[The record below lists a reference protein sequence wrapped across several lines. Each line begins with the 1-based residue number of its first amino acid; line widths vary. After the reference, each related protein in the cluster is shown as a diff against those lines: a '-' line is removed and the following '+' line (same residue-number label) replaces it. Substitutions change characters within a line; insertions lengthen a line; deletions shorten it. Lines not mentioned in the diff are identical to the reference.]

1 MAGRQS
7 PGFYRPEPTTS
18 GISELIGSEL
28 HRLANEVLWLAILAY
43 GGGSVL
49 AWWLRERGLHWSW
62 VWLLVGAGLVLWYV
76 TPVVSI
82 AVLLVSLRAGREGA
96 RRQRE
101 DLYRGADFAQA
112 ALERPGPL
120 QTLGRLIEL
129 HKQRTRVA
137 AGAWVIGGRLTVGV
151 DVRRLAVSIPAGGRS
166 GSHTLILGAT
176 GSGKTV
182 TAAWIGARQIE
193 AGCGAVVIDP
203 KGDRLL
209 EGELARAAHRAGRP
223 LLSWGPEGPLAY
235 NPYASGADGAIAD
248 KALAGERFTEPH
260 YQRQAQRYLGLA
272 VKTMRLA
279 GVTVTPASLAFHLDP
294 RELEVCAR
302 NLPEAEAQRVH
313 GYLDALTE
321 RQVRDLAGIRD
332 RLSILSESDIG
343 RWVNPPDGR
352 GLDLGQAVRERAIVY
367 LRLDA
372 DQRPLLSQMLAGALL
387 SDLITL
393 TASLQVRPIPT
404 VVVIDEFAAIASAHV
419 SRLFAR
425 ARSAGLSLVLCTHEL
440 ADLASVRR
448 GLREQVLANV
458 SALIAHRQNVPD
470 SAELIAAIA
479 GSKPVWITSQLLDG
493 PTGRIAR
500 LSRHRDR
507 EYEIEPSLVTHLPT
521 GVAVVITPG
530 SPQRPA
536 VARIHHPAEWE
547 G

>member
-1 MAGRQS
+1 MNWS
-7 PGFYRPEPTTS
+7 EPSTS
-18 GISELIGSEL
+18 AFSELLGAEL
-28 HRLANEVLWLAILAY
+28 HRLVSEVLWLAIVCY
-43 GGGSVL
+43 GGGTVL
-49 AWWLRERGLHWSW
+49 AWWLREQGLHWSW
-62 VWLLVGAGLVLWYV
+62 VWLLAGAGLVLWYV
-76 TPVVSI
+76 TPVVAI
-82 AVLLVSLRAGREGA
+82 AVLLVSVRAGREGA

-101 DLYRGADFAQA
+101 DLFRGADFAQT

-120 QTLGRLIEL
+120 QTLGRAIERRR
-129 HKQRTRVA
+129 QRSRVA
-137 AGAWVIGGRLTVGV
+137 ARAWVSAGRLMVGL
-151 DVRRLAVSIPAGGRS
+151 DSRGLAVSIPAGGRS

-182 TAAWIGARQIE
+182 TAAWIGTCQIE

-209 EGELARAAHRAGRP
+209 EGELAAAALRTGRP
-223 LLSWGPEGPLAY
+223 LLCWAPEGPLAY
-235 NPYASGADGAIAD
+235 NPYASGADGEIAD

-279 GVTVTPASLAFHLDP
+279 GVVVTPASLAFHLDP

-302 NLPEAEAQRVH
+302 NLPETEAQRVH

-343 RWVNPPDGR
+343 QWVNPTDGG
-352 GLDLGQAVRERAIVY
+352 GLDLGRAVRERAIVY
-367 LRLDA
+367 LRLDS

-393 TASLQVRPIPT
+393 AASLQVQPVPT
-404 VVVIDEFAAIASAHV
+404 VVLIDEFAAIASAHV

-425 ARSAGLSLVLCTHEL
+425 ARSAGISLVLCTHEL
-440 ADLASVRR
+440 SDLTSVRR

-479 GSKPVWITSQLLDG
+479 GSKPVWTTSELLDG
-493 PTGRIAR
+493 RTGRLAR

-507 EYEIEPSLVTHLPT
+507 EYEIQPALVTHLPT
-521 GVAVVITPG
+521 GTAVVITPG

-536 VARIHHPAEWE
+536 VARIHRPTRGTE
-547 G
+547 GFGKS

>member
-1 MAGRQS
+1 VSA
-7 PGFYRPEPTTS
+7 
-18 GISELIGSEL
+18 ISELVDSEL
-28 HRLANEVLWLAILAY
+28 HRLVSEVLWLAVLYYA
-43 GGGSVL
+43 GGTLL
-49 AWWLRERGLHWSW
+49 AWWLREQGLHWSW
-62 VWLLVGAGLVLWYV
+62 VWLLAGAGLVLWYL
-76 TPVVSI
+76 TPVIAV
-82 AVLLVSLRAGREGA
+82 AVLLVSLRAAREGA

-112 ALERPGPL
+112 ARERLGPV

-129 HKQRTRVA
+129 HRQRSRVD
-137 AGAWVIGGRLTVGV
+137 AGVWTINGRLMVGV
-151 DVRRLAVSIPAGGRS
+151 DGRRLGVSIPAGGRS

-182 TAAWIGARQIE
+182 TAAWIAARQVE
-193 AGCGAVVIDP
+193 AGCGAVVVDP
-203 KGDRLL
+203 KGDGVL
-209 EGELARAAHRAGRP
+209 EAELAWAARRTGRS
-223 LLSWGPEGPLAY
+223 LLRWGPEGPLAY
-235 NPYASGADGAIAD
+235 NPYASGAVSEIAD
-248 KALAGERFTEPH
+248 KALTGERFTEPH
-260 YQRQAQRYLGLA
+260 YERQAQRYVGIA

-279 GVTVTPASLAFHLDP
+279 GVPVTPASLAFHLDP

-302 NLPEAEAQRVH
+302 NLPEEEAPAVH

-343 RWVNPPDGR
+343 PWVNPTNGG

-367 LRLDA
+367 LRLDS

-393 TASLQVRPIPT
+393 SASLQAQPVPT

-425 ARSAGLSLVLCTHEL
+425 ARSAGISLVLCSHEL

-479 GSKPVWITSQLLDG
+479 GTKPVWIASELIDG
-493 PTGRIAR
+493 RTGRLAR
-500 LSRHRDR
+500 VSRRR
-507 EYEIEPSLVTHLPT
+507 ERGYEIQPSLVTQLPT

-530 SPQRPA
+530 SQQGPA
-536 VARIHHPAEWE
+536 LARIHHPSVARGE
-547 G
+547 GRSSIN